1 MNAIKDSIKSGRTV
15 VGTTVTPNVDVSILA
30 EAGYDFLLFDT
41 QHSAWEIKQLQ
52 PSIQTMRG
60 KQAAPL
66 VRVAANQAYQI
77 CFALDAGARGI
88 VVPMVNTSAE
98 AEAAVRA
105 CRYFP
110 LGNRSNAG
118 VRGEWGEFK
127 NYRDYLDTVNNELV
141 IVPMIETNQS
151 LENLDAIASVPGVD
165 VLLIGPSDLSI
176 ELGVPLD
183 YSCDPISERSIK
195 SRQPPQSAAS
205 PLGCIASRRRWTRTS
220 SSRRGSSSSP
230 CRGVPGRRLG
240 SRTAC
245 PGSSANDGGPTESST
260 RSAGRQHSPRSPI
273 DKRRRLATSGTAA
286 PYFSAAV
293 RRQRCQPCRQPQRP
307 YAPRPFCKAGS
318 AQPPTG
324 CGRASRS
331 MRRCRS
337 APACGRS
344 AARLPVTSS
353 RR

>member
-15 VGTTVTPNVDVSILA
+15 VGTTVTPNVDVSTLA
-30 EAGYDFLLFDT
+30 DAGYDFLLFDT

-77 CFALDAGARGI
+77 CFALDAGARGV

-127 NYRDYLDTVNNELV
+127 NYRDYLDTVNNGLV

-183 YSCDPISERSIK
+183 YQCDIYQRALDKIAATAAK
-195 SRQPPQSAAS
+195 HGIAAGMYFIPPEMDPNFFVQKGFIVLHHAVGSLGEGRHPGRPGRDQALTTVDADGPANS
-205 PLGCIASRRRWTRTS
+205 QIAPLAPLIRRAVA
-220 SSRRGSSSSP
+220 
-230 CRGVPGRRLG
+230 VPGRPSVG
-240 SRTAC
+240 S
-245 PGSSANDGGPTESST
+245 
-260 RSAGRQHSPRSPI
+260 
-273 DKRRRLATSGTAA
+273 KAA
-286 PYFSAAV
+286 SLLHA
-293 RRQRCQPCRQPQRP
+293 
-307 YAPRPFCKAGS
+307 
-318 AQPPTG
+318 
-324 CGRASRS
+324 
-331 MRRCRS
+331 
-337 APACGRS
+337 
-344 AARLPVTSS
+344 
-353 RR
+353 

>member
-30 EAGYDFLLFDT
+30 DAGYDFLLFDT

-127 NYRDYLDTVNNELV
+127 NYRDYLDTVNNGLV

-183 YSCDPISERSIK
+183 YQCDIYQRALDKI
-195 SRQPPQSAAS
+195 AA
-205 PLGCIASRRRWTRTS
+205 
-220 SSRRGSSSSP
+220 
-230 CRGVPGRRLG
+230 
-240 SRTAC
+240 
-245 PGSSANDGGPTESST
+245 
-260 RSAGRQHSPRSPI
+260 
-273 DKRRRLATSGTAA
+273 TAA
-286 PYFSAAV
+286 KHGIAAGMYFIPPGMDPNFFVQKGFKFFTMPWGPWA
-293 RRQRCQPCRQPQRP
+293 
-307 YAPRPFCKAGS
+307 KAGIQNGLS
-318 AQPPTG
+318 G
-324 CGRASRS
+324 IKR
-331 MRRCRS
+331 
-337 APACGRS
+337 
-344 AARLPVTSS
+344 
-353 RR
+353 

>member
-1 MNAIKDSIKSGRTV
+1 MNAIKDAIKSGRTV
-15 VGTTVTPNVDVSILA
+15 VGTTVTPDIDVSILA
-30 EAGYDFLLFDT
+30 NAGYDFLLFDT
-41 QHSAWEIKQLQ
+41 QHSAWEIKQLR
-52 PSIQTMRG
+52 PSIETMRG

-127 NYRDYLDTVNNELV
+127 NYRDYLDTVNNGLV

-165 VLLIGPSDLSI
+165 VLLVGPSDLSI

-183 YSCDPISERSIK
+183 YQCDIYQRALDKI
-195 SRQPPQSAAS
+195 AA
-205 PLGCIASRRRWTRTS
+205 AAAKRVRRWDVFHPARDGPELLRPEGVQVLHHAVGSLGEGRHPGRPGRDQALTTVDADGPANS
-220 SSRRGSSSSP
+220 QIAPLAPLIRRAVA
-230 CRGVPGRRLG
+230 VPGRPSVG
-240 SRTAC
+240 S
-245 PGSSANDGGPTESST
+245 
-260 RSAGRQHSPRSPI
+260 
-273 DKRRRLATSGTAA
+273 KAA
-286 PYFSAAV
+286 SLLHA
-293 RRQRCQPCRQPQRP
+293 
-307 YAPRPFCKAGS
+307 
-318 AQPPTG
+318 
-324 CGRASRS
+324 
-331 MRRCRS
+331 
-337 APACGRS
+337 
-344 AARLPVTSS
+344 
-353 RR
+353 

>member
-1 MNAIKDSIKSGRTV
+1 MNAIKDSIKAGRTV

-30 EAGYDFLLFDT
+30 DAGYDFLLFDT

-77 CFALDAGARGI
+77 CFALDGGARAI
-88 VVPMVNTSAE
+88 VVPMVNTREE

-127 NYRDYLDTVNNELV
+127 NYRDYMDTVNNELV
-141 IVPMIETNQS
+141 ILPMIETNQS
-151 LENLDAIASVPGVD
+151 LEILDAIAAVRGVD

-183 YSCDPISERSIK
+183 YSCDTYQRALDKIAAAAAKHGIVAAMYFIPPGMDPNFFVQKGFKFFTMPWGPWAKAEIQNGLSGVK
-195 SRQPPQSAAS
+195 RQPRA
-205 PLGCIASRRRWTRTS
+205 TRTVLRTNRS
-220 SSRRGSSSSP
+220 PRVHRCRGSGISGQRAREFS
-230 CRGVPGRRLG
+230 
-240 SRTAC
+240 
-245 PGSSANDGGPTESST
+245 
-260 RSAGRQHSPRSPI
+260 
-273 DKRRRLATSGTAA
+273 KTSGRVFRNDSLCT
-286 PYFSAAV
+286 
-293 RRQRCQPCRQPQRP
+293 
-307 YAPRPFCKAGS
+307 
-318 AQPPTG
+318 
-324 CGRASRS
+324 
-331 MRRCRS
+331 
-337 APACGRS
+337 
-344 AARLPVTSS
+344 
-353 RR
+353 

>member
-1 MNAIKDSIKSGRTV
+1 MNALKDSIKSGRTV
-15 VGTTVTPNVDVSILA
+15 VGTTATPNVDVSILA
-30 EAGYDFLLFDT
+30 DAGYDFVLLDT

-127 NYRDYLDTVNNELV
+127 NYRDYLDTVNNGVV
-141 IVPMIETNQS
+141 IVPMIETNEA

-183 YSCDPISERSIK
+183 YQCDLYQRALDKI
-195 SRQPPQSAAS
+195 AATAAKHGVAA
-205 PLGCIASRRRWTRTS
+205 GCISSRPGWTRTCT
-220 SSRRGSSSSP
+220 SRRGSSSSP
-230 CRGVPGRRLG
+230 CRGAPGRRPG
-240 SRTAC
+240 SRTLW
-245 PGSSANDGGPTESST
+245 PGSSANDGSM
-260 RSAGRQHSPRSPI
+260 R
-273 DKRRRLATSGTAA
+273 
-286 PYFSAAV
+286 AV
-293 RRQRCQPCRQPQRP
+293 RRNGRIAPQ
-307 YAPRPFCKAGS
+307 G
-318 AQPPTG
+318 
-324 CGRASRS
+324 
-331 MRRCRS
+331 
-337 APACGRS
+337 APAS
-344 AARLPVTSS
+344 DPPI
-353 RR
+353 

>member
-30 EAGYDFLLFDT
+30 DAGYDFLLFDT

-183 YSCDPISERSIK
+183 YSCDTYQRALDKI
-195 SRQPPQSAAS
+195 AAAAAK
-205 PLGCIASRRRWTRTS
+205 GCISSRPRWTRTF

-230 CRGVPGRRLG
+230 CHGVPGRRLG

-245 PGSSANDGGPTESST
+245 PGSSADDGWSDGKFNEECCQ
-260 RSAGRQHSPRSPI
+260 AA
-273 DKRRRLATSGTAA
+273 LAKIAD
-286 PYFSAAV
+286 
-293 RRQRCQPCRQPQRP
+293 R
-307 YAPRPFCKAGS
+307 
-318 AQPPTG
+318 
-324 CGRASRS
+324 
-331 MRRCRS
+331 
-337 APACGRS
+337 
-344 AARLPVTSS
+344 
-353 RR
+353 